1 MKLATLPNGLP
12 DGALAVVSRDLSRA
26 VRVPDIAPT
35 LQAALDR
42 WTELSPRLAE
52 TAAAL
57 ERGDAAG
64 AEGFDPAA
72 ALAPLPRAYQ
82 WCDGSTYPGHMERM
96 AEWRGLPVPEA
107 FWTEPFLYQGGSDG
121 FLGPGEDI
129 PCVSTAFG
137 VDFEAEVCV
146 VTDAVPLG
154 TDADGA
160 LDRIRL
166 VMVCNDVSLRNL
178 IPHELEKG
186 FGFVQSKPASA
197 FSPVAVTPD
206 ELGGAWRDGR
216 VHLTVRSTLNGT
228 RMGDPDA
235 GEMQFGFHE
244 LIAYVARTRSLAP
257 GSIIGSGTVASRD
270 PARGVSCLTE
280 QRIVETLE
288 QGAPRTE
295 YLRPGDHVRIEMV
308 DDDDIAVCGAI
319 DQRVAAV
326 PG

>member
-1 MKLATLPNGLP
+1 MKLASLPNGTP
-12 DGALAVVSRDLSRA
+12 DGALAVVSRDLGRA
-26 VRVPDIAPT
+26 VRVPQVAPT

-42 WTELSPRLAE
+42 WDETAPRLAE
-52 TAAAL
+52 IAAEL
-57 ERGDAAG
+57 EQGG
-64 AEGFDPAA
+64 VAEDFDPAE

-96 AEWRGLPVPEA
+96 AEWRGLPIPDA

-121 FLGPGEDI
+121 FLGPGQDI
-129 PCVSTAFG
+129 PCVSTDFG

-146 VTDAVPLG
+146 VTDGIPLG
-154 TDADGA
+154 TDAAGA
-160 LDRIRL
+160 LDHIKL

-206 ELGGAWRDGR
+206 ELGDAWRDGR
-216 VHLTVRSTLNGT
+216 VHLTVRSSLNGAL
-228 RMGDPDA
+228 MGDPDA

-244 LIAYVARTRSLAP
+244 LIAYIARTRSLAP

-270 PARGVSCLTE
+270 EARGVSCLTE
-280 QRIVETLE
+280 LRIVETMKH
-288 QGAPRTE
+288 GAPQTE

-308 DDDDIAVCGAI
+308 DAAGDAVCGAI
-319 DQRVAAV
+319 DQRVAAAS
-326 PG
+326 G

>member
-26 VRVPDIAPT
+26 MRVPEIAPT
-35 LQAALDR
+35 LQAALDD
-42 WTELSPRLAE
+42 WDDLAPRLAE
-52 TAAAL
+52 AAAGL
-57 ERGDAAG
+57 EQGAAPG
-64 AEGFDPAA
+64 AEGFDPARA
-72 ALAPLPRAYQ
+72 RAPLPRAYQ

-96 AEWRGLPVPEA
+96 AEWRGLPIPEA
-107 FWTEPFLYQGGSDG
+107 FWSEPFLYQGGSDG

-129 PCVSTAFG
+129 PCVSTDFG

-146 VTDAVPLG
+146 ITDAIPLG
-154 TDADGA
+154 TDATGA

-166 VMVCNDVSLRNL
+166 VMVCNDVSQRNL

-216 VHLTVRSTLNGT
+216 VHLPVRSALNGT

-280 QRIVETLE
+280 LRIMETMAHGE
-288 QGAPRTE
+288 PRTD
-295 YLRPGDHVRIEMV
+295 YLRPGDHVRIEML
-308 DDDDIAVCGAI
+308 DAEGRAVCGAI

-326 PG
+326 PE